1 MKTRYKKN
9 RWLGLILKNSLKNS
23 FKYKSQLF
31 GLVLLVMIMSLIMS
45 LISAINS
52 RVLDKYD
59 DLITNSNQHNLVL
72 KLDPYE
78 SLPNSLTTSNNQ
90 IQAQQQYINRLND
103 KLYSRYSFKFDWSR
117 TESREF
123 KQVKSLNNLQT
134 LKAVSK
140 QYLTNNKVDQ
150 LVISKGRDIRSEKE
164 VVIDPIY
171 AKKHNIKIND
181 IIRFQKDVLG
191 DQLLVN
197 SLENKTTTK
206 QQFEDINKITKQGL
220 TDSNGVYQIK
230 YAGSFDWYQVVGF
243 ANSADF
249 IFPTINSYS
258 PIPNRLSEGIV
269 YVDPLRFGLIKQ
281 NDGFYRYDSTSAKL
295 VVSSNNEWESF
306 YSLQTN
312 NDISDE
318 IVEWMNQYFNQLI
331 NKKLD
336 TKWIYK
342 LEDPNYRFNSRTS
355 VIDKT
360 INAYNIY
367 ALIVLLAVISVVLYT
382 TFLITKKQILNSRGQ
397 IGTMRAI
404 GYKKRQMVFNY
415 VMMPFFTSIVGGI
428 LGYVLSCLI
437 SVIII
442 NRFSN
447 YFSLDYGVFSF
458 DWIGLLNNLIFMWL
472 IISAISFLIAYL
484 IMKKGAINLLENR
497 NAKKISKLGS
507 LIKKISS
514 KRKFNHKLRAALL
527 VSSGSKLTGVGF
539 VVLIATMLFTIS
551 FVSPNLLKNNKIYAY
566 NGVKYNQV
574 VEYNQPT
581 YNNPFSFI
589 RVFNPDKKSNDTY
602 NVIKNNNKYLAT
614 SLPTKNEQY
623 DLQTI
628 IKDYLNQTYNNA
640 YYSLDINLE
649 DKKELDS
656 IQLALANTKLLQA
669 QDIALTKQ
677 YFKYISSLSAAPSSI
692 NFLLLKNWPDYI
704 NLLEN
709 LKQTKSDQTLLE
721 QFKYLQQF
729 YATYT
734 NSIGLA
740 INRNYINSF
749 NLKDSEDLRIN
760 KFNDSNKDQ
769 NKLRI
774 KAYDDVLNDD
784 ILSTSKSSLST
795 ETFKQNIASQF
806 KLTNSKSSL
815 GLYHILDNKWNKLDS
830 KSDKF
835 LDISASD
842 FINKKYNENDLKDIV
857 AKLVLWFSVMFY
869 KRDDQALI
877 QAAYSRA
884 PYFVKQNLKIS
895 YNSDKDYT
903 LGFNL
908 APFNKEYEQLGTLL
922 NVKTL
927 DDKHSF
933 KIYGIQNNHDYID
946 LYDENKTDLIKKLF
960 ESDTNSIVINQTIAK
975 RLNLKTN
982 DTISLNVLQNELLH
996 TQNNKTTSFKSTD
1009 WSMKQNKNYDSF
1021 IQRSQISTNNL
1032 KVKTNSSEL
1041 KLGFDLFSLSD
1052 VTSYYQDYLD
1062 NKIQLKTKNQIKE
1075 FKIVGVHN
1083 GYNIPTAWIKE
1094 NDAQEILNY
1103 KQNKNIWWSDIFAP
1117 QWNKT
1122 FASNDAKV
1130 VLNDTLDLNNK
1141 SLTDYT
1147 YDQFVQEFIN
1157 NKNHKNHNVA
1167 KKVLQIFDNQFP
1179 IFNYKYSK
1187 SQDIGNLDTIVSTYS
1202 KIADYNPV
1210 SLNGQ
1215 HLENKMIYDGIGEG
1229 VIQTITPIKIT
1240 KQILDQISNLVML
1253 ALVLAIITI
1262 LMIVF
1267 VIILLTT
1274 SLIISDN
1281 IRFIAT
1287 LKVLGYSNKYIT
1299 ENILGMYFIV
1309 IANMLVVGFISGWF
1323 IFVWTIKS
1331 LYPIFVLPIIFP
1343 IWLPF
1348 AVIFAVSGI
1357 YLITLIVGFNS
1368 IYKTDATLT
1377 LKDTDV

>member
-1 MKTRYKKN
+1 MKTKNKKN
-9 RWLGLILKNSLKNS
+9 KWLGLILKNSLKNS

-78 SLPNSLTTSNNQ
+78 NVSTSLITSNNQ
-90 IQAQQQYINRLND
+90 IQAQQQYINRLNE
-103 KLYSRYSFKFDWSR
+103 KLYSRYNFKFDWSR

-140 QYLTNNKVDQ
+140 QYLTDNKVDQ
-150 LVISKGRDIRSEKE
+150 LVIVKGRNINSNKE
-164 VVIDPIY
+164 VLIDPIY

-220 TDSNGVYQIK
+220 TDNNGIYQIK
-230 YAGSFDWYQVVGF
+230 YASSFDWYQVVGF

-249 IFPTINSYS
+249 IFPTINAYS
-258 PIPNRLSEGIV
+258 PIPNRLNEGII

-281 NDGFYRYDSTSAKL
+281 TDGFYKYDSTSSKL

-306 YSLQTN
+306 YSLKTN
-312 NDISDE
+312 QKLSDE
-318 IVEWMNQYFNQLI
+318 IIDWMNQYFSQLI
-331 NKKLD
+331 NKKAQD
-336 TKWIYK
+336 KWIYK

-355 VIDKT
+355 VIKKT
-360 INAYNIY
+360 ISAYNIY
-367 ALIVLLAVISVVLYT
+367 SFIVLLAVISVVLYT

-404 GYKKRQMVFNY
+404 GYKKRQMVLNY

-428 LGYVLSCLI
+428 LGYILSCLI
-437 SVIII
+437 SIIII

-472 IISAISFLIAYL
+472 IISAISFLIGYL

-507 LIKKISS
+507 LIKSLS
-514 KRKFNHKLRAALL
+514 NKRKFNHRLRAALL
-527 VSSGSKLTGVGF
+527 VNSGSKLTGVGF
-539 VVLIATMLFTIS
+539 VVLIATILFTIS

-566 NGVKYNQV
+566 NGVKYNQI
-574 VEYNQPT
+574 VEYSQPT

-589 RVFNPDKKSNDTY
+589 RVFNPDKKSDDKY
-602 NVIKNNNKYLAT
+602 NIIKNNNRYLAT
-614 SLPTKNEQY
+614 SLPTKDNQY
-623 DLQTI
+623 DLQI
-628 IKDYLNQTYNNA
+628 IINDYLNQTYNNA
-640 YYSLDINLE
+640 YYSLAIDLQNKQEVQAINL
-649 DKKELDS
+649 
-656 IQLALANTKLLQA
+656 ALSNMKLLQA

-677 YFKYISSLSAAPSSI
+677 YFKYISSLSITPSSI
-692 NFLLLKNWPDYI
+692 HHILLKNWPDYDNLI
-704 NLLEN
+704 NKLKEIKEN
-709 LKQTKSDQTLLE
+709 EFETLLN

-740 INRNYINSF
+740 INRSYINSF
-749 NLKDSEDLRIN
+749 DLKDKKNLRIQKFNNNNSSEQNNLKT
-760 KFNDSNKDQ
+760 
-769 NKLRI
+769 
-774 KAYDDVLNDD
+774 KAYDDILNSDL
-784 ILSTSKSSLST
+784 LSLSKSSFSAK
-795 ETFKQNIASQF
+795 EFKNKIINQF
-806 KLTNSKSSL
+806 KLTNSDSSL
-815 GLYHILDNKWNKLDS
+815 GMYHILDNKWNKS
-830 KSDKF
+830 NSISDQF
-835 LDISASD
+835 LDISAFD
-842 FINKKYNENDLKDIV
+842 FINKKYKLDDLKDLVI
-857 AKLVLWFSVMFY
+857 KLSLWFSVMFY

-895 YNSDKDYT
+895 YNSNKDYT

-908 APFNKEYEQLGTLL
+908 TTFNKNYEQLGTLL

-927 DDKHSF
+927 DNKHTF
-933 KIYGIQNNHDYID
+933 KIYGILNNHDYID
-946 LYDENKTDLIKKLF
+946 LYDQNKTDLIKKLF
-960 ESDTNSIVINQTIAK
+960 DSEQNSIIINQTIAK
-975 RLNLKTN
+975 RLNLKPN
-982 DTISLNVLQNELLH
+982 DKISLNVLQNELQH
-996 TQNNKTTSFKSTD
+996 IKNNKTTVFKTSD
-1009 WSMKQNKNYDSF
+1009 WSMKQDTSYDSF
-1021 IQRSQISTNNL
+1021 IQRSDISTNNL
-1032 KVKTNSSEL
+1032 KVKTNNSVLELNNGFSDVNSYYQSYLNNEL
-1041 KLGFDLFSLSD
+1041 KLG
-1052 VTSYYQDYLD
+1052 T
-1062 NKIQLKTKNQIKE
+1062 KIQNKT
-1075 FKIVGVHN
+1075 FKIVGIHD
-1083 GYNIPTAWIKE
+1083 GYNENMAWIKE
-1094 NDAQEILNY
+1094 SDAQEILNY
-1103 KQNKNIWWSDIFAP
+1103 KQNKSIWWKDIFAP

-1122 FASNDAKV
+1122 FSSIQAKQ

-1141 SLTDYT
+1141 SLTDYS
-1147 YDQFVQEFIN
+1147 YEQFVNEFIN
-1157 NKNHKNHNVA
+1157 NKNHKNHKIA

-1187 SQDIGNLDTIVSTYS
+1187 SNDIGNLDTIVSTYS
-1202 KIADYNPV
+1202 KIADYNPI

-1215 HLENKMIYDGIGEG
+1215 HLENKTSYDGIGQG
-1229 VIQTITPIKIT
+1229 VIQTITPIQIT

-1262 LMIVF
+1262 LMIAF

-1281 IRFIAT
+1281 TRFIAT

-1309 IANMLVVGFISGWF
+1309 IANMLVIGFISGWF
-1323 IFVWTIKS
+1323 IFDSTIKS
-1331 LYPIFVLPIIFP
+1331 LYSIIVLPIIFP

-1348 AVIFAVSGI
+1348 AVILAVSGI

-1377 LKDTDV
+1377 LKDNDV

>member
-1 MKTRYKKN
+1 MKTKYQKRDK
-9 RWLGLILKNSLKNS
+9 WLGLILKNSLKNS
-23 FKYKSQLF
+23 FKYKSQLL

-52 RVLDKYD
+52 RVLNKYD
-59 DLITNSNQHNLVL
+59 NLITNSNQHNLVL

-78 SLPNSLTTSNNQ
+78 NLPTSLITSNNQ
-90 IQAQQQYINRLND
+90 IQAQQQYINRLNE
-103 KLYSRYSFKFDWSR
+103 KLYSRYNFKFDWSR

-134 LKAVSK
+134 LKAISK

-150 LVISKGRDIRSEKE
+150 IVIVKGRNINSNKE

-197 SLENKTTTK
+197 SLNNKQTT
-206 QQFEDINKITKQGL
+206 QEQFNDINKITKQGL
-220 TDSNGVYQIK
+220 TDVNGIYQIK
-230 YAGSFDWYQVVGF
+230 YASSFDWYQVVGF

-249 IFPTINSYS
+249 IFPTINAYT
-258 PIPNRLSEGIV
+258 PIPNRLNEGII
-269 YVDPLRFGLIKQ
+269 YVDPSRFGLIKQ
-281 NDGFYRYDSTSAKL
+281 DDGFYRYDSTSSKL

-306 YSLQTN
+306 YSLKTKDKL
-312 NDISDE
+312 NDQIID
-318 IVEWMNQYFNQLI
+318 WMNQYFNQLI
-331 NKKLD
+331 NKR
-336 TKWIYK
+336 TQNKWIYK
-342 LEDPNYRFNSRTS
+342 LDDSNYRFSSRTN
-355 VIDKT
+355 VIKKT
-360 INAYNIY
+360 ISAYNIY
-367 ALIVLLAVISVVLYT
+367 SVAVLLAVISVVLYT

-428 LGYVLSCLI
+428 LGYILSCLI
-437 SVIII
+437 SIIII
-442 NRFSN
+442 NKFAN

-458 DWIGLLNNLIFMWL
+458 DWIGFLNNLIFMWL

-484 IMKKGAINLLENR
+484 IMKKGAINLFENR
-497 NAKKISKLGS
+497 NAKKITKLGNLVKS
-507 LIKKISS
+507 LSN
-514 KRKFNHKLRAALL
+514 KRKFNHRLRAALL
-527 VSSGSKLTGVGF
+527 VDSGSKLTGVGF
-539 VVLIATMLFTIS
+539 VVLIATILFTIS
-551 FVSPNLLKNNKIYAY
+551 FVSPNLLKNNKIYSY

-574 VEYNQPT
+574 VEYSQPT

-589 RVFNPDKKSNDTY
+589 RVFNPDIKSKNSY
-602 NVIKNNNKYLAT
+602 NIIKNNDSYLAT
-614 SLPTKNEQY
+614 SLPSKNQSY
-623 DLQTI
+623 DLETI
-628 IKDYLNQTYNNA
+628 IKDYLDQTFNNA
-640 YYSLDINLE
+640 YYSLDIDLK
-649 DKKELDS
+649 DKQEVDS
-656 IQLALANTKLLQA
+656 INLALANMKLLQA

-677 YFKYISSLSAAPSSI
+677 YFKYIASLSASPSSI
-692 NFLLLKNWPDYI
+692 NFILLKNWPDYI
-704 NLLEN
+704 NLISN
-709 LKQTKSDQTLLE
+709 LKQTKSSEFETLLN

-740 INRNYINSF
+740 INKDYINSF
-749 NLKDSEDLRIN
+749 DLKDNENLKIN
-760 KFNDSNKDQ
+760 KFNQTKDEQ
-769 NKLRI
+769 INLKT
-774 KAYDDVLNDD
+774 KAYED
-784 ILSTSKSSLST
+784 ILNSDLLSISKSSLSNDS
-795 ETFKQNIASQF
+795 FKTNILKEF
-806 KLTNSKSSL
+806 KLTDSKSRL
-815 GLYHILDNKWNKLDS
+815 GLYHILDNKWNKS
-830 KSDKF
+830 NSISDQF

-842 FINKKYNENDLKDIV
+842 FINKKYKLDDLKDLV

-895 YNSDKDYT
+895 YNSNKDYT

-908 APFNKEYEQLGTLL
+908 APFNKNYEQLGTLL

-927 DDKHSF
+927 DNKHLF

-946 LYDENKTDLIKKLF
+946 LYDENRNDLIKKLF
-960 ESDTNSIVINQTIAK
+960 DSDSNSIIINQTIAK
-975 RLNLKTN
+975 RLNLNTN
-982 DTISLNVLQNELLH
+982 DKISLNVLQNELQH
-996 TQNNKTTSFKSTD
+996 VENNKTTVFKTSD
-1009 WSMKQNKNYDSF
+1009 WSMKQDNKFNSF
-1021 IQRSQISTNNL
+1021 VQRSQIITDNL
-1032 KVKTNSSEL
+1032 KVKTNNGYLSL
-1041 KLGFDLFSLSD
+1041 NNFSD
-1052 VTSYYQDYLD
+1052 ITSYYQSYLD
-1062 NKIQLKTKNQIKE
+1062 NKLRLVNKSQTKE
-1075 FKIVGVHN
+1075 FKIVGIHN
-1083 GYNIPTAWIKE
+1083 GYNESMAWIKE
-1094 NDAQEILNY
+1094 DDAQNILNY
-1103 KQNKNIWWSDIFAP
+1103 KQNKQVWWRDIFAP

-1122 FASNDAKV
+1122 FSSTQAKQ
-1130 VLNDTLDLNNK
+1130 VLKNTLDLNNK
-1141 SLTDYT
+1141 SLTDYS
-1147 YDQFVQEFIN
+1147 YDQFVEQFIN
-1157 NKNHKNHNVA
+1157 DSKNPNHNVA
-1167 KKVLQIFDNQFP
+1167 KKVLQIFNNQFP

-1187 SQDIGNLDTIVSTYS
+1187 SNDIGNLDTIVSTYS
-1202 KIADYNPV
+1202 KIADYNPI

-1215 HLENKMIYDGIGEG
+1215 HLENKIVYDGIGQG
-1229 VIQTITPIKIT
+1229 VIKTITPIQIT

-1309 IANMLVVGFISGWF
+1309 IANMLVIGFVSGWF
-1323 IFVWTIKS
+1323 IFDSTIKS
-1331 LYPIFVLPIIFP
+1331 LYSIIVLPIIFP

-1348 AVIFAVSGI
+1348 AVILAVSGI

-1377 LKDTDV
+1377 LKDNDV